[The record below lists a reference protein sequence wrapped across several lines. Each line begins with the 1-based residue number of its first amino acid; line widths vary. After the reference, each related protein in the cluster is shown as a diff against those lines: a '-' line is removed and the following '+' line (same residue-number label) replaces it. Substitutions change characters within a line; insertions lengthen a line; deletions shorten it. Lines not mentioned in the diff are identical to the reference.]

1 MVWLGGVA
9 FFFVVLRCPLLCLCG
24 LFFGCFFFVRQTTK
38 QPRRFFASASAGVFE
53 EEQCSLHASFFS
65 WFLWFVFVCVVFFPD
80 FVLSSCNPCHCLTT
94 NSQKN
99 LACSSNTTFPT
110 LAHTNNHHLPSPSS
124 VGILLLARKLSPF
137 FLSASFFFFPCI
149 SRVALPC
156 IPHSP
161 FRQSL
166 NPLQAS
172 NLTATVQSNKQK
184 GLFWFCFFVFCFLLW
199 WSWRSAQTLP
209 LPFSPRR
216 SLS

>member
-110 LAHTNNHHLPSPSS
+110 PCTHQQPSS
-124 VGILLLARKLSPF
+124 PFTFECWHSPACSQALAFLSFGLILLLPVHFSGSPSLHSSF
-137 FLSASFFFFPCI
+137 TFPTVSESIASKQ
-149 SRVALPC
+149 
-156 IPHSP
+156 PHSD
-161 FRQSL
+161 
-166 NPLQAS
+166 
-172 NLTATVQSNKQK
+172 
-184 GLFWFCFFVFCFLLW
+184 
-199 WSWRSAQTLP
+199 RSK
-209 LPFSPRR
+209 
-216 SLS
+216 